1 MERSCSDGT
10 KNHPGGLDD
19 DDYET
24 KPRIYATGKS
34 DCSVAALRNTYL
46 KDALKPKKST
56 IKKLLNAIIYGTHQ
70 DQWEKKFS
78 MI

>member
-1 MERSCSDGT
+1 
-10 KNHPGGLDD
+10 
-19 DDYET
+19 
-24 KPRIYATGKS
+24 
-34 DCSVAALRNTYL
+34 VAALRNTYL